1 MADDNIDEQAPEK
14 PLAMAE
20 DAPDPADAP
29 PKPLE
34 LPEDVV
40 NLVPALL
47 EMGKTDQKIDD
58 FIRKDLPKQIVDE
71 FDEDWEARKKWFD
84 KRAQEMK
91 LFLGEL
97 EEKEEPFKNCANMHV
112 PVIQERVLRLAH
124 RTYAELFRDRMPMFE
139 AIPMSDDP
147 KDKERARLVELHQNW
162 QFQKEVLGFK
172 QYVRRALLEF
182 YNHGECVFHSYRD
195 FDTDRNAHEFLS
207 SSDFVY
213 PYTSTPPLVD
223 MSDVPRKTKILR
235 KYKRQLRKMQRLGI
249 WAQVEEV
256 IKRSDEGSFDDE
268 IEKKVRE
275 VVDAYEGKD
284 KTEARKDAP
293 YALLEY
299 HGWTTLPGQDDDI
312 PIRAVVDYR
321 TKTVL
326 ALFKREYDDPDDRIR
341 FDRESQEYAQYLA
354 DTKLYAE
361 GLMREQQL
369 LQQLQQPGVDPMES
383 QLVAEQVQRQSPP
396 QPQAPPWV
404 EFGEDGMPKPPKPC
418 RQKTIEQFS
427 HAACIENPQGSHGL
441 GIGQALMPYQEAA
454 NILLNQFVDAGTLAN
469 SSTMFLHEAVRLPPG
484 VKTISPNRIHRVRG
498 IPIDMMEK
506 AFFRLKA
513 DPANQQLLTAID
525 KQIEAADG
533 VASAPDVL
541 SGEREAQETFRG
553 QSGRLEQ
560 AVRQLTVFATNVVEM
575 FGNVVKNNA
584 LLNFQ
589 HLDESKTLVV
599 IEPRYQQG
607 QKITVGRE
615 MYRDDYYILFTADLR
630 FVSQAQRIAEKD
642 DILGMLTK
650 GIPPQIASI
659 IFKPQMFAAV
669 VRDCLTVRAAQNLL
683 QYVLTD
689 EEIAAKLAAP
699 PPMPGG
705 PPGMPGAPPP
715 GSGGPVPPSI
725 PTGQTTKAPGAQ
737 PPQTRVQQGVPAEA
751 APSK

>member
-1 MADDNIDEQAPEK
+1 MADEIIDEQEPEQYAQ
-14 PLAMAE
+14 AMDE
-20 DAPDPADAP
+20 GMPDPADAP
-29 PKPLE
+29 AKPIE
-34 LPEDVV
+34 LPEDAV
-40 NLVPALL
+40 NLVPVLL
-47 EMGKTDQKIDD
+47 EMGKTDKKIDE
-58 FIRKDLPKQIVDE
+58 FVRKDLPKQIVDE
-71 FDEDWEARKKWFD
+71 FDEDWKSRESWFE
-84 KRAQEMK
+84 KRAEEMK
-91 LFLGEL
+91 LFLGQL
-97 EEKEEPFKNCANMHV
+97 DDKEEPFKNCANMHV
-112 PVIQERVLRLAH
+112 PVIQERILRLVH

-147 KDKERARLVELHQNW
+147 ADKERARLVELHQNW
-162 QFQKEVLGFK
+162 QFQKEVRGFK

-182 YNHGECVFHSYRD
+182 YNHGECVFQSYRD
-195 FDTDRNAHEFLS
+195 FEDDVNAHEFLS

-249 WAQVEEV
+249 WAQVDDV
-256 IKRSDEGSFDDE
+256 IKQNKEGSFDDE
-268 IEKKVRE
+268 IEKKTRE

-284 KTEARKDAP
+284 KSEARNDAP

-299 HGWTTLPGQDDDI
+299 HGWTTLPGQEDET

-321 TKTVL
+321 TKTLL

-361 GLMREQQL
+361 GLMREQRL
-369 LQQLQQPGVDPMES
+369 LQQLQQPGVDPVES

-396 QPQAPPWV
+396 QPAPPRWI
-404 EFGEDGMPKPPKPC
+404 EYDDDGIPKPPKPC

-441 GIGQALMPYQEAA
+441 GIGQALMPYQRAA

-469 SSTMFLHEAVRLPPG
+469 STTGFLHEAVRLPPG
-484 VKTISPNRIHRVRG
+484 VKTISPNHFHRIRG

-506 AFFRLKA
+506 AIFRLKA
-513 DPANQQLLTAID
+513 DQANPQLLAAID

-553 QSGRLEQ
+553 QAGRLEQ
-560 AVRQLTVFATNVVEM
+560 AVRQLTVFATNFVEM

-589 HLDESKTLVV
+589 HLNELKTLVV
-599 IEPRYQQG
+599 VEPRYQQG

-615 MYRDDYYILFTADLR
+615 LYRDDYHILFTADLR
-630 FVSQAQRIAEKD
+630 FTSQAQRIAEKD

-650 GIPPQIASI
+650 GIPPQLASI

-669 VRDCLTVRAAQNLL
+669 ARECLTVRSAQNLL

-689 EEIAAKLAAP
+689 EEIAQKLAAP

-705 PPGMPGAPPP
+705 PQPGQPAGP
-715 GSGGPVPPSI
+715 GGPVPTAI
-725 PTGQTTKAPGAQ
+725 PTGQTNKAPGAQ
-737 PPQTRVQQGVPAEA
+737 PPQTRVQQGVPVEA